1 MKPRR
6 VAVVGAGIMGSAT
19 ALLLARRGV
28 DVVLYDAAE
37 APFSGASRWNEG
49 KIHLGFLYSADPSLR
64 TAERLIPAGL
74 AFRPLLEELLGVALE
89 GVTQTDD
96 VFLVHRD
103 SVVDPA
109 AISEYYAAVANLIRA
124 VPGGRGYLADVSAAR
139 VRQLAARD
147 LEEIADPRTICAGFM
162 VPERS
167 ISTQWVADRFVDALN
182 AEPRVEQRPG
192 TRVLGVDRDARTGD
206 GPFHVR
212 SHAQTDGGFDAVVNA
227 AWEGRPRLDRGMGIA
242 QDHPWTHR
250 YRVALFIETDDP
262 AVVPSAVICTG
273 PFGDVKNYNGR
284 AFYAS
289 WYRTGLL
296 ASGEAV
302 DPPPVPLLSDADRAG
317 IADEVFEHLGAIVP
331 PVRGLQSKAK
341 TLRVEG
347 GWVFARGRGDLGN
360 PAATLHRRDRIG
372 ITRSGSYFSV
382 DTGKYSLGPWLAL
395 QVADAI
401 APRSATVSHRG
412 LAATG

>member
-1 MKPRR
+1 

-19 ALLLARRGV
+19 ALFLARRGV
-28 DVVLYDAAE
+28 EVVLYDAAD

-74 AFRPLLEELLGVALE
+74 AFRPLVEELVGVSLE
-89 GVTQTDD
+89 SVTQTDD

-103 SVVDPA
+103 SVVDAA

-124 VPGGRGYLADVSAAR
+124 APNGRDYLADVSAAR

-147 LEEIADPRTICAGFM
+147 LEEIADPRTICAGFV

-182 AEPRVEQRPG
+182 AEPRIEQRPA
-192 TRVLGVDRDARTGD
+192 TRVLGVDRDAGTGD
-206 GPFHVR
+206 GPFHIR
-212 SHAQTDGGFDAVVNA
+212 SRAHTDGGFDAVVNA

-273 PFGDVKNYNGR
+273 PFGDVKNYDGR

-289 WYRTGLL
+289 WYPTGLL
-296 ASGEAV
+296 ASGEEV
-302 DPPPVPLLSDADRAG
+302 DPPAIPELTESRCRALATEALGRLGDVVPS
-317 IADEVFEHLGAIVP
+317 
-331 PVRGLQSKAK
+331 VRGLQSQAK
-341 TLRVEG
+341 TIRVEG
-347 GWVFARGRGDLGN
+347 GWVFACGRGHLDD
-360 PAATLHRRDRIG
+360 PASTLHRRDVIG

-382 DTGKYSLGPWLAL
+382 DTGKYSVAPWLAL
-395 QVADAI
+395 QLADAI
-401 APRSATVSHRG
+401 SPAR
-412 LAATG
+412 